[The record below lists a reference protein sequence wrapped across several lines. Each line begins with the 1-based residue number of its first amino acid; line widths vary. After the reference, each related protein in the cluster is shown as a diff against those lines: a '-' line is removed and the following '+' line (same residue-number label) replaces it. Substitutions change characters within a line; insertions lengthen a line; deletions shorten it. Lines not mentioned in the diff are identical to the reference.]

1 MTESLRDQQRRV
13 ATDRI
18 IQAAA
23 EELVQVGLANLS
35 VPAVAERAGV
45 SLRTVYNHF
54 ENKEILLDSL
64 IDASD
69 ALLESLGAID
79 VETDPQKLPDAIRHN
94 WPLFGQ
100 LGVIGQASTI
110 VSIDRAASVGQ
121 IGPTARN
128 SQLTAALR
136 SALHDLDASLDEGE
150 LEATMAILR
159 LLLSFGS
166 WNRLVNEFGVDPTNA
181 AEASAWAFATL
192 RDALARGE
200 GPFPKT

>member
-13 ATDRI
+13 ARDRI

-69 ALLESLGAID
+69 ALLVSLGSIEIESD
-79 VETDPQKLPDAIRHN
+79 LQKIPDAIRHN

-100 LGVIGQASTI
+100 LGVIGRASTL
-110 VSIDRAASVGQ
+110 VSMDRAASAGQ

-128 SQLTAALR
+128 RELTSVLR
-136 SALHDLDASLDEGE
+136 DALHDLDSSLSERE

-166 WNRLVNEFGVDPTNA
+166 WNRVVVEFGVDSTDA
-181 AEASAWAFATL
+181 AEVSAWAFATL
-192 RDALARGE
+192 RDAIARGE
-200 GPFPKT
+200 GPFAGA